1 MCGRTPLEDR
11 IRFQVDHKLPKEWG
25 GDDALENLQPL
36 CEECNRGKK
45 HHFASFNTEEIR
57 EAIKHKSVHVRIGEL
72 LKAMHGQ
79 WVRSDVL
86 DLVASPPGDYQE
98 DWHRRIRELR
108 DLGWSIRFARSARMA
123 GSVPTTV

>member
-1 MCGRTPLEDR
+1 
-11 IRFQVDHKLPKEWG
+11 
-25 GDDALENLQPL
+25 LENLQPL

-108 DLGWSIRFARSARMA
+108 DLGWEYKIRKKREDGRVRSYYCLKRSSRWPS
-123 GSVPTTV
+123 GSVRAAIGQGNATGRCRT